1 MSRLLRGIV
10 SGLISALVALGVA
23 ELVAAISSSFRSPVI
38 DVGNRVVDLVPASVK
53 DLAISWFGT
62 NDKIALLVGIGSV
75 LAVYAALVGVV
86 ALSGH
91 LRLGV
96 AGILLFGVVG
106 ALAALTGREERG
118 LLAALPSLV
127 GAAAGAA
134 ALVVLARAATPA
146 PAEAGES
153 AASVSDGTATGSG
166 APAATD
172 VVVAAPEGA
181 PSRRAFL
188 AAGAGLAAAGVV
200 AGTAGRWLG
209 SRFSA
214 VASRASVVLPR
225 ARTVLPEPPAA
236 IEVGQKGVAPFFT
249 KNADFYR
256 IDTALQVPQ
265 VQVDDWSLKV
275 SGMVDSPVELSFDQ
289 LLARDLDE
297 YDITLTCVSNEVGGQ
312 LMGTAR
318 WLGIRLDDLLDEAGV
333 SPDADQV
340 VGRSVD
346 GYTCG
351 FPTEVLD
358 GRDALVAVGMNGEPL
373 PLEHGFPA
381 RLIVP
386 GLYGYVSAT
395 KWLTEIELTRFDR
408 FDQYWVPRGY
418 AVEAPIKP
426 SSRIDTPRG
435 LERITPGRTAVAGV
449 AWAQPVGITGVE
461 VQVDDGP
468 WQPARLADA
477 LNDVTWRQW
486 TFPWDATPGQHTLTV
501 RATDGTGAIQSAER
515 SEPLPN
521 GASGHHRIVVLVDS

>member
-1 MSRLLRGIV
+1 MSRLIRGIV

-38 DVGNRVVDLVPASVK
+38 DVGNRVVDLVPVSVK
-53 DLAISWFGT
+53 NLAIEWFGT
-62 NDKIALLVGIGSV
+62 NDKTALLIGIAV
-75 LAVYAALVGVV
+75 ILAVYAAVVGVV
-86 ALSGH
+86 ALRGH

-96 AGILLFGVVG
+96 AGIALFGVVG
-106 ALAALTGREERG
+106 AYAALSGREERG
-118 LLAALPSLV
+118 FLAILPSV
-127 GAAAGAA
+127 IGAIAGSA
-134 ALVVLARAATPA
+134 ALVVLARAAAHT
-146 PAEAGES
+146 AGDAS
-153 AASVSDGTATGSG
+153 VAASTIDATAEPAVAQSSDGADTG
-166 APAATD
+166 D
-172 VVVAAPEGA
+172 RQEGV

-188 AAGAGLAAAGVV
+188 AAGAGLAAAGVA
-200 AGTAGRWLG
+200 AGVAGRWLG
-209 SRFSA
+209 ERFSA

-225 ARTVLPEPPAA
+225 ARRPLAPAPSS
-236 IEVGQKGVAPFFT
+236 IEVGTKGVTPFFT
-249 KNADFYR
+249 KNSDFYR

-265 VQVDDWSLKV
+265 VQVADWKLKV
-275 SGMVDSPVELSFDQ
+275 TGMVDTPIELTFEQ

-318 WLGIRLDDLLDEAGV
+318 WLGLRLDTLLKEAGV

-351 FPTEVLD
+351 FPTKVLD
-358 GRDALVAVGMNGEPL
+358 GRNAMVAVGMNGEPL

-418 AVEAPIKP
+418 AVQAPIKP

-435 LERITPGRTAVAGV
+435 LERIKPGRTAVGGV

-486 TFPWDATPGQHTLTV
+486 TFPWDATSGQHTLTV
-501 RATDGTGAIQSAER
+501 RATDGTGAIQTADR

>member
-1 MSRLLRGIV
+1 MSRLFRGIV
-10 SGLISALVALGVA
+10 SGLISAVVALGLA

-38 DVGNRVVDLVPASVK
+38 DVGNRVVDLVPPSVK

-62 NDKIALLVGIGSV
+62 NDKVALLVGIGVV

-86 ALSGH
+86 ALRGH
-91 LRLGV
+91 LGLGV

-106 ALAALTGREERG
+106 ASAALTGREERG

-134 ALVVLARAATPA
+134 ALVVLARAAGSVASTPVE
-146 PAEAGES
+146 PALAESSDGTEAGEHQ
-153 AASVSDGTATGSG
+153 
-166 APAATD
+166 
-172 VVVAAPEGA
+172 EGV

-188 AAGAGLAAAGVV
+188 AAAGGLAAAGVV

-225 ARTVLPEPPAA
+225 ARRVLPAPPAA
-236 IEVGQKGVAPFFT
+236 IEVGRRGVEPFFT

-265 VQVDDWSLKV
+265 VQVDDWSLTV
-275 SGMVDSPVELSFDQ
+275 SGMVDTPIELTFEQ

-318 WLGIRLDDLLDEAGV
+318 WLGVRLDDLLDEAGV

-435 LERITPGRTAVAGV
+435 LERITPGPTAVAGV
-449 AWAQPVGITGVE
+449 AWAQPLGITGVD

-486 TFPWDATPGQHTLTV
+486 TFPWDATAGQHTLTV
-501 RATDGTGAIQSAER
+501 RATDGTGAIQTAER

-521 GASGHHRIVVLVDS
+521 GASGHHQIVVLVDS